1 MAIGIDPTVDFA
13 FKKMLGSPEHTRV
26 TIHFLNAVLGG
37 VSRITHVEILNPILD
52 QEAED
57 DKLSI
62 LDVRA
67 QDDRGRWFNIEM
79 QTANQ
84 PGLRQRLAY
93 YAASLYVGQMHL
105 GDDYHDLR
113 PAISICVIDALLFP
127 SVPDLHLD
135 FRLRNGRHDLVL
147 TDDLQVHFLELPK
160 YNHPHLPAGATALEK
175 WAYFFRNASRM
186 TPEEIGRLL
195 ADPVFLEAAGV
206 LEMIAQSPQEREMY
220 EARLK
225 FERDQNWRIKA
236 ARDEGRAEGL
246 EEGVAKGIEQ
256 GIERGELS
264 GRIRVLQSLLGL
276 PESPL
281 SELAGLDAKQLAH
294 LATQLQGQLRDRR

>member
-13 FKKMLGSPEHTRV
+13 FKKMLGSPEHSRV

-52 QEAED
+52 QEGED

-62 LDVRA
+62 LDVKA
-67 QDDRGRWFNIEM
+67 QDDLGRWFNIEM

-127 SVPDLHLD
+127 GVPDLHLD

-160 YNHPHLPAGATALEK
+160 YNHVHLPAGATALEK

-236 ARDEGRAEGL
+236 AKDEGRAEGRA
-246 EEGVAKGIEQ
+246 EGHAEGRAE
-256 GIERGELS
+256 GIERGEYA
-264 GRIRVLQSLLGL
+264 GQIRLLQRLLGT
-276 PESPL
+276 PESTS
-281 SELAGLDAKQLAH
+281 SELADLDVAELSR
-294 LATQLQGQLRDRR
+294 LATQLQAQLRARS